1 MLTEEQKRKIEEK
14 KTKALEKLK
23 QKNKSQSFTSP
34 VKNPSLPIAAN
45 VGPSFRKRPIS
56 NPIQEEQ
63 SEEYIVPKNMNKTS
77 FSPKFKKQK
86 QDNQSEECIV
96 PKNMNKTSFSPKF
109 KKQKQDNQEEYDP
122 SKNYQTS
129 PSKTL
134 PKTSYS
140 PKFKSST
147 CQPTFKRSIVKS
159 FDQSSNSHK
168 EEAKQQI
175 EDNRLRALI
184 KLKNKQNN
192 SNYCKTKKSENS
204 MHPTPPSAMG
214 LSITNSVIK
223 SSSRDKIS
231 LSTSYSPTFKKKVF
245 AGTNKEDVNK
255 EEPSKES
262 SSLPICSNQ
271 QRGSFSPL
279 FKMKS
284 AAEDFFANE
293 SSTSMQRIPATSF
306 SPKFRKKPSTTIST
320 TESDNNSAIPINS
333 NFTNSVFI
341 FNGENSATDDLL
353 SNEFIDVINSKQRAE
368 ENRKKALEK
377 LKNKQTTEKSSL
389 QSELQKSSQE
399 TESMF

>member
-1 MLTEEQKRKIEEK
+1 
-14 KTKALEKLK
+14 
-23 QKNKSQSFTSP
+23 
-34 VKNPSLPIAAN
+34 
-45 VGPSFRKRPIS
+45 
-56 NPIQEEQ
+56 
-63 SEEYIVPKNMNKTS
+63 
-77 FSPKFKKQK
+77 
-86 QDNQSEECIV
+86 
-96 PKNMNKTSFSPKF
+96 
-109 KKQKQDNQEEYDP
+109 
-122 SKNYQTS
+122 
-129 PSKTL
+129 
-134 PKTSYS
+134 
-140 PKFKSST
+140 
-147 CQPTFKRSIVKS
+147 
-159 FDQSSNSHK
+159 
-168 EEAKQQI
+168 
-175 EDNRLRALI
+175 
-184 KLKNKQNN
+184 
-192 SNYCKTKKSENS
+192 

-231 LSTSYSPTFKKKVF
+231 LPTSYSPTFKKKVF

-306 SPKFRKKPSTTIST
+306 SPKFKKKPSTTIST